1 MRRSIIVLSLCFVAI
16 SACAQDNSRMQKVA
30 QEMKERFTKA
40 DTNGDGML
48 TREEAKA
55 MPRVSSHFDE
65 IDANHDGQVSMDE
78 IRAYAVAAR
87 QSRGT

>member
-1 MRRSIIVLSLCFVAI
+1 
-16 SACAQDNSRMQKVA
+16 
-30 QEMKERFTKA
+30 
-40 DTNGDGML
+40 ML

-78 IRAYAVAAR
+78 IRAYAMAAR
-87 QSRGT
+87 QSRGS

>member
-1 MRRSIIVLSLCFVAI
+1 MRRSFVLLSLCFVAV
-16 SACAQDNSRMQKVA
+16 SACAQDNSRMQKIA
-30 QEMKERFTKA
+30 QQMQERFTKA

-55 MPRVSSHFDE
+55 MPRVSSHFDD

-78 IRAYAVAAR
+78 IRAYAVTAR
-87 QSRGT
+87 QSRGS

>member
-1 MRRSIIVLSLCFVAI
+1 MRRSFILLSLCFIAV
-16 SACAQDNSRMQKVA
+16 SACAQDNSRLQKVA
-30 QEMKERFTKA
+30 QEMQERFAKA

-55 MPRVSSHFDE
+55 MPRVASHFDD
-65 IDANHDGQVSMDE
+65 IDANHDGLVSQEE

-87 QSRGT
+87 QAKGS